1 MSSPTN
7 ASGTPKV
14 VKPERNVGNE
24 VCNNS
29 RFMLYRRDF
38 FLSTYKVAFSLSVPS
53 STGEKKAFNH

>member
-24 VCNNS
+24 VCNNLGYAEDNFS
-29 RFMLYRRDF
+29 F
-38 FLSTYKVAFSLSVPS
+38 FLSVPTKLHFHFSA
-53 STGEKKAFNH
+53 E